1 MGSLFIYLRLS
12 LGSLCL
18 IPLLTLSAGKRLEYR
33 MGSCKFR
40 AWSLGYLLGVLAMP
54 CMAAAQC
61 DTLVYATNPSY
72 PPYGW
77 SEDHHSYRGASIDLL
92 PLIMPAHVKLQ
103 AVVYP
108 WKRAQQM
115 AQEGRID
122 LLLSLRKTPEREAYL
137 LFSHHPIAI
146 FRPRGKHETL
156 DDWQTLVSL
165 RGGVSRGDSFG
176 SKFDLFLQQKL
187 TVETA
192 GSMEENFE
200 KLRRGRI
207 DYFVSGQYAGNYYLH
222 QHGMDSEIMVLS
234 PPVTNESIHIGF
246 SRRSPCQALEPY
258 VSARLEELER
268 SGYLKRLLDSY
279 LRDSGDTESL

>member
-1 MGSLFIYLRLS
+1 MGFS
-12 LGSLCL
+12 
-18 IPLLTLSAGKRLEYR
+18 T
-33 MGSCKFR
+33 FR
-40 AWSLGYLLGVLAMP
+40 AWSLCYLLGVLVMP
-54 CMAAAQC
+54 GLAAAQC
-61 DTLVYATNPSY
+61 DTLVYATNPAY

-92 PLIMPAHVKLQ
+92 PLLMPAHVKLQ

-137 LFSHHPIAI
+137 LFSHHPIFANPIAI
-146 FRPRGKHETL
+146 FRLKGKQESVA
-156 DDWQTLVSL
+156 DWQTLVGL
-165 RGGVSRGDSFG
+165 RGGVSRGDTFG
-176 SKFDLFLQQKL
+176 SKFDLFLQKNL

-192 GSMEENFE
+192 DTMQENFE

-222 QHGMDSEIMVLS
+222 QHGIDGEIEALS

-246 SRRSPCQALEPY
+246 SRRSPCQELEPY
-258 VSARLEELER
+258 VSARLEELEQ
-268 SGYLKRLLDSY
+268 SGYLKRLLDGY
-279 LRDSGDTESL
+279 LRDSSIIHDSL

>member
-1 MGSLFIYLRLS
+1 MGFY
-12 LGSLCL
+12 
-18 IPLLTLSAGKRLEYR
+18 
-33 MGSCKFR
+33 KFR
-40 AWSLGYLLGVLAMP
+40 AWSLCYLLGALAMP
-54 CMAAAQC
+54 CMATAQC

-92 PLIMPAHVKLQ
+92 PLLVPAGVKLQ

-137 LFSHHPIAI
+137 LFSHHPIFANPIAI
-146 FRPRGKHETL
+146 FRLRGKQESMA
-156 DDWQTLVSL
+156 DWQTLVGL
-165 RGGVSRGDSFG
+165 RGGVSRGDTFG
-176 SKFDLFLQQKL
+176 SKFDLFLQQNL

-192 GSMEENFE
+192 DTMQENFE

-222 QHGMDSEIMVLS
+222 QQGMDSEIMALS

-268 SGYLKRLLDSY
+268 SGYIKRLLDGY
-279 LRDSGDTESL
+279 LRDTVAPESL

>member
-1 MGSLFIYLRLS
+1 MGF
-12 LGSLCL
+12 
-18 IPLLTLSAGKRLEYR
+18 
-33 MGSCKFR
+33 CKFR
-40 AWSLGYLLGVLAMP
+40 AWSLFYLLGVLAMP
-54 CMAAAQC
+54 CMATAQC
-61 DTLVYATNPSY
+61 DTLVYATNPAY

-77 SEDHHSYRGASIDLL
+77 SEDHHSYQGASIDLL
-92 PLIMPAHVKLQ
+92 PLLVPAGVKLQ

-137 LFSHHPIAI
+137 LFSHHPIFANPIAI
-146 FRPRGKHETL
+146 FRLRDKQESM
-156 DDWQTLVSL
+156 DDWQTLVGL
-165 RGGVSRGDSFG
+165 RGGVSRGDTFG
-176 SKFDLFLQQKL
+176 SKFDLFLQQNL

-192 GSMEENFE
+192 DTMQENFE

-222 QHGMDSEIMVLS
+222 EHGMDSEIMALK
-234 PPVTNESIHIGF
+234 PPVTDESIHIGF

-258 VSARLEELER
+258 VSARLEELGR
-268 SGYLKRLLDSY
+268 SGYIKRLLDGY
-279 LRDSGDTESL
+279 LRDTVAPESL

>member
-1 MGSLFIYLRLS
+1 MGFY
-12 LGSLCL
+12 
-18 IPLLTLSAGKRLEYR
+18 
-33 MGSCKFR
+33 KFR
-40 AWSLGYLLGVLAMP
+40 AWSLCYLLGALAMP
-54 CMAAAQC
+54 CMATAQC

-92 PLIMPAHVKLQ
+92 PLLVPAGVKLQ

-137 LFSHHPIAI
+137 LFSHHPIFANPIAI
-146 FRPRGKHETL
+146 FRLRDKQESM
-156 DDWQTLVSL
+156 DDWQALVGL
-165 RGGVSRGDSFG
+165 RGGVSRGDTFG

-192 GSMEENFE
+192 GSMDENFE

-222 QHGMDSEIMVLS
+222 EHGMDSEIMALK
-234 PPVTNESIHIGF
+234 PPVTDESIHIGF

-258 VSARLEELER
+258 VSARLEELGR
-268 SGYLKRLLDSY
+268 SGYIKRLLDGY
-279 LRDSGDTESL
+279 LRDTVAPESL